1 NLGNGTGE
9 EMMQLANHIISEV
22 KKNFGVTLEPEVIVM

>member
-1 NLGNGTGE
+1 MRHALILINLGNGTGE

-22 KKNFGVTLEPEVIVM
+22 KKNF